1 MTQKLKDDRQN
12 LDVELDRVKWL
23 SERGVEYED
32 GLLKVKSG
40 YGKVVLRMN
49 NYTVEGR
56 YLIGYTPDYVLNVG
70 VIPHKD
76 YPHTWNFTN
85 ISGGEVKGQ
94 AKNVYNNIKDDG
106 GNWIPME
113 PGVYELNTDYRGASL
128 YVPGGELVST
138 NRILGQ
144 RGEDPSVRPKRGYD
158 ELNGLGVNGKIIFPV
173 SPITAQAR
181 QTKASPRRAAGNV
194 NYLLRYSIGNT
205 SITAETELS
214 AGNGTILFGS
224 NSFQQ
229 TAYSST
235 SYGYYCGGG
244 FYAYVKLTPQRAF
257 KAGDIIRIKSHSDN
271 EHGGLSF
278 WTSATNVINPTPK
291 QLVALT
297 LNQQN
302 VEETLE
308 YVVTS
313 GDGIE
318 GLSSIWVYNNGLS
331 TFFNSVDIIENYMPD
346 DMGYNLYT
354 FTETTLT
361 VPDLNANGKQ
371 DWMYISADH
380 APTAVTNATPVIEN
394 NDTDGPDA
402 NTGNQVYKYKVTNP
416 GASYVTFAAGTNV
429 YQIGVTH
436 ILKEIHP
443 VGGTGWATESRDHSI
458 DHSLTGFFTVNDV
471 DAFKV
476 NYDSYDME
484 TATVALTP
492 VEEGKGVPAEKGMVL
507 RELDATNL
515 PKANQGKLVPLFY
528 PAVSTSLVNDMAFN
542 ASETGNMMYPN
553 LTATVH
559 DSEIQAVGGTDYTKF
574 ILTNVHWKYS
584 IDSEWSKNVDDY
596 EEERTGNWQDHGT
609 PTEADAAGFYRLHI
623 WGNATDDTMAA
634 NTAYLLVPTSNLPVA
649 LWDPAADGSRV
660 VKPGTIGIREL
671 GVVDGLDEVE
681 AGSDVNS
688 NNNDGAWY
696 TLDGMKLNGQPT
708 KSGLYIHNGRKVVK

>member
-1 MTQKLKDDRQN
+1 MKDDRQN

-574 ILTNVHWKYS
+574 ILTNVYWKYS

-623 WGNATDDTMAA
+623 
-634 NTAYLLVPTSNLPVA
+634 
-649 LWDPAADGSRV
+649 
-660 VKPGTIGIREL
+660 
-671 GVVDGLDEVE
+671 
-681 AGSDVNS
+681 
-688 NNNDGAWY
+688 
-696 TLDGMKLNGQPT
+696 
-708 KSGLYIHNGRKVVK
+708 